1 MPITIDGTWSPN
13 KSGAICE
20 IVDVILQY
28 NGHAQ
33 CTQFVIVQWPIA
45 HLAPWA
51 QLLRTKPERGKD
63 RKRTPGPI
71 TWPGSDGRDKDKK
84 T

>member
-1 MPITIDGTWSPN
+1 MWKTWEQILSSTVMPITIDGTWSPN

-45 HLAPWA
+45 HLAP
-51 QLLRTKPERGKD
+51 
-63 RKRTPGPI
+63 
-71 TWPGSDGRDKDKK
+71 
-84 T
+84 